1 MKAYCFLKV
10 GKYVECKEVL
20 TEFKALKQ
28 TEAHTVK
35 YLSEIYT
42 FFGEN
47 ENAGILLEN
56 VKAMHVG
63 KLEPN
68 KKKDIDIN
76 EQI

>member
-1 MKAYCFLKV
+1 M

-42 FFGEN
+42 YFGEN
-47 ENAGILLEN
+47 ENCGILLEN
-56 VKAMHVG
+56 VK
-63 KLEPN
+63 N
-68 KKKDIDIN
+68 
-76 EQI
+76 